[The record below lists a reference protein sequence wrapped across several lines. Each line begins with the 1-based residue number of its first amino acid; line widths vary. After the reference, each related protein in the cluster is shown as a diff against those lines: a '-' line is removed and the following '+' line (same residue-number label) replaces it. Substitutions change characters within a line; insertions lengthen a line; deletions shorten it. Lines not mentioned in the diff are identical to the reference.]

1 MTHRPWHKGKGI
13 RDITY
18 DKELGWQIDD
28 RTWSSEYPFLS
39 KVLGLQYKER
49 FEQFK
54 KDFKNTPSPSRSLV
68 SRNIAALSKS
78 PLVQKELPEALGKAG
93 ERVKKWGSGF
103 FEGDRTSY
111 GGMSGFDEIVKL
123 KNEQDLARARALFD
137 RDAKMTQR
145 EMNLLTA
152 NATENELEKIEQQKA
167 LNTKENTANEDPNEK
182 ETTVLKSQEKVDSN
196 RMTDKEVQA
205 LSQEK
210 GSQAVEVYITP
221 EGTASRTISPEEMKG
236 KASLITLTDEDV
248 KKQEEKNKG
257 WTSGFGDWAKDH
269 FSAKNMAKGAL
280 GGAADYI
287 NYWSRYM

>member
-1 MTHRPWHKGKGI
+1 MAHRPWHKGKGI

-39 KVLGLQYKER
+39 KVLGLQYGER

-54 KDFKNTPSPSRSLV
+54 KDWKNTPSPSRSLV

-78 PLVQKELPEALGKAG
+78 PLVQKELPEALEKAG

-137 RDAKMTQR
+137 RGQKLTQR
-145 EMNLLTA
+145 QMNLLTA
-152 NATENELEKIEQQKA
+152 NSTESEKEQLEQQKD
-167 LNTKENTANEDPNEK
+167 LNTKENTVNEDPNETK
-182 ETTVLKSQEKVDSN
+182 TIVDVSLEKKQSKHQIQEGESPAEHANKKLSDKQAQAYLKFIGVDSS
-196 RMTDKEVQA
+196 DDPD
-205 LSQEK
+205 EK
-210 GSQAVEVYITP
+210 KD
-221 EGTASRTISPEEMKG
+221 EGP
-236 KASLITLTDEDV
+236 D
-248 KKQEEKNKG
+248 
-257 WTSGFGDWAKDH
+257 SGLKDWAKDH
-269 FSAKNMAKGAL
+269 FSAKNMATGAL
-280 GGAADYI
+280 KGLSDYI
-287 NYWSRYM
+287 LYWQRYS